1 MKISLFGLDNMSK
14 NAMYNVVILIRVHF
28 SVFSSMEYYRTE
40 TNLKLPLTT
49 FCSFIACK
57 ANRFHVAVG

>member
-28 SVFSSMEYYRTE
+28 Q
-40 TNLKLPLTT
+40 
-49 FCSFIACK
+49 CSLLWSIIGQK
-57 ANRFHVAVG
+57 QI